1 MSNQNSNSIHELN
14 SIDQPI
20 AALAS
25 ANGRAGVAIIRVS
38 GQNCHKILRPFLVSE
53 KLNSGL
59 ERVMQL
65 TLFRDAEGIT
75 IDELLVCFFKGP
87 RSFTGQDSIEI
98 FCHGGPHIIDRI
110 LQVLYSQGIRAAEPG
125 EFTKRSFLLGKMDLS
140 QAEAIHELVEAH
152 SEQQLQS
159 ARYFA
164 EGHFGKF
171 ISSLR
176 KDLIGAMSYLAAR
189 IDFPDE
195 GDTQDLGLSDVYERV
210 DSVSQHVNQL
220 LATYNSGRIARS
232 GLRLALLGAPNAG
245 KSTLMN
251 ALLGQQRAIV
261 TNVPGTT
268 RDYLE
273 EPCLIKGRLM
283 NLIDTAGIR
292 DSEEEVEKLG
302 IERSLEIARQA
313 DLILVM
319 VSADSNQEGFQD
331 AAKWIEFFGKTKCLC
346 IQSKIDLMPKLKER
360 GNQWHFLS
368 CKTGQG
374 LEELQAILTKLFDKR
389 VETLTN
395 RPFISKSRHFEIL
408 QNCRKHLNSFYQA
421 AKEGF
426 YDEILS
432 FELQEAAKSLNLL
445 IGDIGS
451 EDILDAVFGEFCL
464 GK

>member
-1 MSNQNSNSIHELN
+1 MSDQNSNSIHELN

-38 GQNCHKILRPFLVSE
+38 GQNCHEILRPFLVSE

-75 IDELLVCFFKGP
+75 VDELLVCFFKGP

-110 LQVLYSQGIRAAEPG
+110 LQVLYSHGIRAAEPG

-232 GLRLALLGAPNAG
+232 GLKLALLGAPNAG

-319 VSADSNQEGFQD
+319 VSADSDQEGFQD
-331 AAKWIEFFGKTKCLC
+331 AAKWVETFGRAKCLC
-346 IQSKIDLMPKLKER
+346 IQSKIDLMPEVKDR

-374 LEELQAILTKLFDKR
+374 LDELQAILTTLFDKR

-408 QNCRKHLNSFYQA
+408 QNCRKHLDSFYQA